1 MSDPESSL
9 EDLAR
14 YWDDNAAA
22 WAREVRRGHDVAR
35 EFLNNPAFLALIGGL
50 RGRQVLDAGCGDG
63 YNTRILARA
72 GAHMTGVDLSARMI
86 GLRRK
91 RSAAP
96 RSGFAT
102 RAHRIPRG
110 WRDHAAL
117 FLHVLAEKPA

>member
-50 RGRQVLDAGCGDG
+50 RGRQVLDAGCTETDLLDAYPRLKREDIQAAIG
-63 YNTRILARA
+63 Y
-72 GAHMTGVDLSARMI
+72 
-86 GLRRK
+86 
-91 RSAAP
+91 AA
-96 RSGFAT
+96 
-102 RAHRIPRG
+102 
-110 WRDHAAL
+110 D
-117 FLHVLAEKPA
+117 VLAHEETLLLTPREATPE